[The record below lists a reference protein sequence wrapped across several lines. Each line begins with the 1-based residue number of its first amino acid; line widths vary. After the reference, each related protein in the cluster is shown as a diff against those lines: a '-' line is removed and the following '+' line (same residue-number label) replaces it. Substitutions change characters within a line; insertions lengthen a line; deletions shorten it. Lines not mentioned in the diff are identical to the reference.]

1 MLQDSPN
8 TADLANL
15 PCSKL
20 FIVTCFAEDGISI
33 GLSSY

>member
-1 MLQDSPN
+1 VLQDSHN
-8 TADLANL
+8 AADLSNL